1 MQGITM
7 RFLASTAVS
16 TAPPVVLQFRLD
28 WSFVPGTVVLVT
40 TILPDHF
47 LHVVVCVAPSGASS
61 LEDAS
66 SRGLGPVGG
75 LPEKF
80 G

>member
-28 WSFVPGTVVLVT
+28 WSFVPGTVILVT

-47 LHVVVCVAPSGASS
+47 LHVVVVPR
-61 LEDAS
+61 LPVHPPW
-66 SRGLGPVGG
+66 RMHPLGG
-75 LPEKF
+75 
-80 G
+80 